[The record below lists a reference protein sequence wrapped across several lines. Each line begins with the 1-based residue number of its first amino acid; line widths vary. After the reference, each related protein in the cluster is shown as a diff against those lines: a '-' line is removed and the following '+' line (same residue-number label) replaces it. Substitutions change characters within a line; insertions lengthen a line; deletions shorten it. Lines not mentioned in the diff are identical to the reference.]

1 MLCANFKAGNISNCF
16 PEWKNITSDKDIL
29 SDVGGM
35 SIECTDIP
43 TQHHIRSSSLSK
55 TESTIAATEID
66 KLLTKNVIKQV
77 PKHGEGILSDIF
89 LRSKK
94 DGSHRLILNLKEFN
108 KNVAYY
114 HFKMDSLNTI
124 LKLMHRDCFMASI
137 DIKDAYY
144 SIAIRQEDQ
153 KYLQFQFKGTV
164 YQFTCLPN
172 GLTSGPRKF
181 TKILKPPLST
191 LHKQG
196 HISSGHLD
204 DFYLQG
210 KAYNQC
216 VQNVIDTAILF
227 TKLGLIV
234 HPTKSVFIPTQKL
247 EILGFVLNSVTM
259 TVKLT
264 AAKALAIQEL
274 CTKTLKRKCISIRE
288 LASVI
293 GKLVSSFPGV
303 RYGPLYYRYLDQCK
317 TQALKDNKGN
327 FDAITEL
334 PKPAREELHWWA
346 TNVTQSFNVVS
357 RDEPHLTITT
367 DASHQGWGAH
377 CEGASTGGSWTSSE
391 ANYHINYLEM
401 LAAFLGLKT
410 FANMKYNI
418 HIRLRVDNTTAMNI
432 INKMGTSH
440 SDSCNSLVKE
450 MWEWCMGKQIWISAA
465 HIPGS
470 LNFVADF
477 ESRHIAKASEWML
490 NKNKLNDALQ
500 TLNFVPEIDL
510 FASRINHQFLKYVSY
525 RPDPKAI
532 DIDAFSIT
540 WSSLKCYAFPPFSV
554 IGRMLSKISKDKA
567 TGICVL
573 PEWPTQSWYPQA
585 LSMLTQEPVYLK
597 ASKNLLHLPSHP
609 QEIHPLHQKLT
620 LMVCHLSGNN

>member
-1 MLCANFKAGNISNCF
+1 
-16 PEWKNITSDKDIL
+16 
-29 SDVGGM
+29 
-35 SIECTDIP
+35 
-43 TQHHIRSSSLSK
+43 
-55 TESTIAATEID
+55 
-66 KLLTKNVIKQV
+66 
-77 PKHGEGILSDIF
+77 
-89 LRSKK
+89 
-94 DGSHRLILNLKEFN
+94 
-108 KNVAYY
+108 
-114 HFKMDSLNTI
+114 
-124 LKLMHRDCFMASI
+124 
-137 DIKDAYY
+137 
-144 SIAIRQEDQ
+144 
-153 KYLQFQFKGTV
+153 
-164 YQFTCLPN
+164 
-172 GLTSGPRKF
+172 
-181 TKILKPPLST
+181 
-191 LHKQG
+191 
-196 HISSGHLD
+196 
-204 DFYLQG
+204 
-210 KAYNQC
+210 
-216 VQNVIDTAILF
+216 
-227 TKLGLIV
+227 
-234 HPTKSVFIPTQKL
+234 
-247 EILGFVLNSVTM
+247 
-259 TVKLT
+259 
-264 AAKALAIQEL
+264 
-274 CTKTLKRKCISIRE
+274 
-288 LASVI
+288 
-293 GKLVSSFPGV
+293 
-303 RYGPLYYRYLDQCK
+303 
-317 TQALKDNKGN
+317 
-327 FDAITEL
+327 
-334 PKPAREELHWWA
+334 
-346 TNVTQSFNVVS
+346 
-357 RDEPHLTITT
+357 
-367 DASHQGWGAH
+367 
-377 CEGASTGGSWTSSE
+377 
-391 ANYHINYLEM
+391 M

-477 ESRHIAKASEWML
+477 ESRHIATASEWML

-540 WSSLKCYAFPPFSV
+540 WSSLKFYAFPPFSV